1 MNDGDAGPRENPRI
15 ATCYEKLACVC
26 IAAIIAKAQS
36 LRCYP
41 PRLPMTG
48 FDENKLVLSGSHS
61 KFLGSGDGLTLS
73 SGIGGAF
80 ASDPVNCDGH
90 WIAAG
95 KRQVERLV
103 EKGVNSMIFLTFRGG
118 ARSFRV

>member
-1 MNDGDAGPRENPRI
+1 MT
-15 ATCYEKLACVC
+15 ATQDRARTRASRRAMKSVC

-61 KFLGSGDGLTLS
+61 KFLGSGDGLTFS

-90 WIAAG
+90 RIAAG

>member
-48 FDENKLVLSGSHS
+48 FDEKKIGLVR
-61 KFLGSGDGLTLS
+61 
-73 SGIGGAF
+73 F
-80 ASDPVNCDGH
+80 ALEILRI
-90 WIAAG
+90 W
-95 KRQVERLV
+95 
-103 EKGVNSMIFLTFRGG
+103 
-118 ARSFRV
+118 